1 MHLRSVRLPL
11 WIRLWQ
17 SEGYIGDVMKIVID
31 GFGGDNAPDEVLKG
45 AALAVRELGID
56 VAVTGD
62 VGILKERMSALGLP
76 QDGIELVPAEGVI
89 TTSDSPKSIMKENA
103 GTSMGKA
110 LYYLAEGNAD
120 AFISAG
126 STAAIVVGGTMIE
139 KRIKGV
145 KRTAL
150 VPLMPCLGGGRY
162 SVVDGGANL
171 ECRPEMLQ
179 QFAVLG
185 SIFMEK
191 TMCVEKP
198 RVGLLNIG
206 TEEEKGRE
214 LEHEAFRLLQNTPS
228 INFIGYV
235 EGRDA
240 PVGGVDVL
248 VTDGFTGN
256 VFLKACEGMG
266 ILMKQSLKNMFFA
279 NLRTKMGAVC
289 VKKQLG
295 DISKQL
301 DYKTIGG
308 SPLLGT
314 SKPVF
319 KAHGSSDAAAFLGA
333 FRQAKMFVE
342 KNAIEEMTMAIAA
355 LGVKEEE

>member
-1 MHLRSVRLPL
+1 
-11 WIRLWQ
+11 
-17 SEGYIGDVMKIVID
+17 MKIVID
-31 GFGGDNAPDEVLKG
+31 GFGGDNSPDEVLKG
-45 AALAVRELGID
+45 AALAVKELGID
-56 VAVTGD
+56 IAITGD
-62 VGILKERMSALGLP
+62 EKVLMERMKELNIS
-76 QDGIELVPAEGVI
+76 DSHIELVPAQGVI
-89 TTSDSPKSIMKENA
+89 TTEDAPKSVIKENA

-110 LYYLAEGNAD
+110 LYYLADGNAD

-126 STAAIVVGGTMIE
+126 STAAIVVGGT
-139 KRIKGV
+139 KGV

-150 VPLMPCLGGGRY
+150 VPLMPCFGGGRY
-162 SVVDGGANL
+162 AVVDGGANL

-191 TMCVEKP
+191 TMGIEKP

-214 LEHEAFRLLQNTPS
+214 LEHETVKLLRGTPS

-279 NLRTKMGAVC
+279 NLKTKIGALC

-295 DISKQL
+295 DIAKQL

-314 SKPVF
+314 AKPVF
-319 KAHGSSDAAAFLGA
+319 KAHGSSDAVAFLGA

-342 KNAIEEMTMAIAA
+342 KNAIDEMTSAIAA
-355 LGVKEEE
+355 LGVKEEA